1 LPGSAALRNLGG
13 MSPRLVGLVAGLAL
27 IAGAGVAAYQWM
39 GTRPGSA
46 PPADPPATGPA
57 SQPSDAAIEQALRQ
71 ARGAGPTPAPA
82 AAATDSTEDKNRW
95 VSVVKGFDYD
105 DLSPARRK
113 LFVQLAN
120 QRRCTCGC
128 GYTLAGCRSYDPTCP
143 VSGPRVRAMLDSIRA
158 LPR

>member
-1 LPGSAALRNLGG
+1 MN
-13 MSPRLVGLVAGLAL
+13 PRLVGLVAGLAL
-27 IAGAGVAAYQWM
+27 MAGAGVAAYQWM
-39 GTRPGSA
+39 GAHPGSG
-46 PPADPPATGPA
+46 PSADPPASGPV

-71 ARGAGPTPAPA
+71 ARGAGPAPAPA
-82 AAATDSTEDKNRW
+82 AAATDSAEDKNRR

-105 DLSPARRK
+105 DLSAARRR
-113 LFVQLAN
+113 LFVRLAN

-143 VSGPRVRAMLDSIRA
+143 VSGPRVQAMLDSIRA